1 MSAAGAAISAPNPS
15 SPAAFLSDRRK
26 LAIFAV
32 MAFGQFMALL
42 DTQVVAAS
50 LNSIQAGLS
59 AGPDEIAWVQTAY
72 LMAEIVMI
80 PLAAFLSQ
88 ALSTRWLFT
97 LSAVLFTISSLMCGM
112 AWSIGSMTVFR
123 AIQGF
128 VGGAMVPTVFATG
141 FTLFQGKRR
150 AMVPAV
156 LGMVSTLAPTLG
168 PTIGGW
174 ITDASSWRWLFFIN
188 IVPGIAI
195 AVLMPMIGRVDEPK
209 LGMLKRIDWL
219 HAASL
224 ALFLGAL
231 QYVLEEG
238 PRHQWFED
246 QSVATAAWMS
256 FVGAI
261 VFFERS
267 FYSEM
272 PILKLSP
279 FGRPVFSLA
288 CALNL
293 VIGFGL
299 YSSVYLTP
307 IFLGRVRGFSSMDIG
322 TTVFVSGIFMTFGA
336 PLAARLTT
344 VLDQRI
350 VVTVGFVLFALSSWL
365 MAQITPVW
373 GFWELLGPQALRGF
387 SILLCIVPTVGMAL
401 NGVAQDQLRYAS
413 GLFNLMRNLGGAIG
427 IAAATTWIQDNVRIN
442 AQHFSEA
449 MTSANTAHLA
459 HAVARISGHT
469 ADAAHARLMLDG
481 ELMQAVGA
489 QALTLAFRDVFLI
502 MAAMFVIALVL
513 VPFAKTAILSDTPVS
528 EH

>member
-1 MSAAGAAISAPNPS
+1 MGVEN
-15 SPAAFLSDRRK
+15 LSNGRK

-97 LSAVLFTISSLMCGM
+97 LSAVLFTLSSLLCGA
-112 AWSIGSMTVFR
+112 AWSIESMTIFR

-141 FTLFQGKRR
+141 FALFEGKRR

-174 ITDASSWRWLFFIN
+174 ITEMSSWRWLFFIN
-188 IVPGIAI
+188 IVPGVAI
-195 AVLMPMIGRVDEPK
+195 AVLMPILGKVDAPNLK
-209 LGMLKRIDWL
+209 MLRRIDWL
-219 HAASL
+219 HVLSL
-224 ALFLGAL
+224 AMFLGSL

-238 PRHQWFED
+238 PRYQWLED
-246 QSVATAAWMS
+246 PDVALAAIVS
-256 FVGAI
+256 AVGAA

-267 FYSEM
+267 FFSEM
-272 PILKLSP
+272 PILKLAP
-279 FGRPVFSLA
+279 FKRPTFALA
-288 CALNL
+288 CALNM

-299 YSSVYLTP
+299 YSAVYLTP
-307 IFLGRVRGFSSMDIG
+307 IFLGRVRGFSSLDIG
-322 TTVFVSGIFMTFGA
+322 TTVFVAGIFMTAGA
-336 PLAARLTT
+336 PIAARLTT
-344 VLDQRI
+344 MIDQRI
-350 VVTVGFVLFALSSWL
+350 VIAVGFSLFAASCWW

-387 SILLCIVPTVGMAL
+387 SMLLCIVPAVGMAL
-401 NGVAQDQLRYAS
+401 NGVPPAELRYAS

-427 IAAATTWIQDNVRIN
+427 IAAATTWIQDDVRR
-442 AQHFSEA
+442 AAERFGEA
-449 MTSANTAHLA
+449 MAHGNASALA
-459 HAVARISGHT
+459 QAAARIASRT
-469 ADAAHARLMLDG
+469 ADAAHARLMMDG
-481 ELMQAVGA
+481 ALYQVLGG
-489 QALTLAFRDVFLI
+489 QALTLAFREMFLI
-502 MAAMFVIALVL
+502 LGAVFVVALVL
-513 VPFAKTAILSDTPVS
+513 VPFARTVILRDAPAVV

>member
-1 MSAAGAAISAPNPS
+1 MEN
-15 SPAAFLSDRRK
+15 LSTPRK

-97 LSAVLFTISSLMCGM
+97 LSAVLFTISSLLCGA
-112 AWSIGSMTVFR
+112 AWDITSMTVFR
-123 AIQGF
+123 AVQGF

-141 FTLFQGKRR
+141 FAMFEGRRR

-174 ITDASSWRWLFFIN
+174 ITDVSSWRWLFFIN
-188 IVPGIAI
+188 VVPGVAIAI
-195 AVLMPMIGRVDEPK
+195 LMPLLGKVDEPNTR
-209 LGMLKRIDWL
+209 MLRRIDWL
-219 HAASL
+219 HALSL
-224 ALFLGAL
+224 AMFLGSL

-238 PRHQWFED
+238 PRWQWFED
-246 QSVATAAWMS
+246 ESVCIAALVS
-256 FVGAI
+256 AVGAA

-267 FYSEM
+267 FFSAM
-272 PILKLSP
+272 PILKLTP
-279 FGRPVFSLA
+279 FRRPVFALA
-288 CALNL
+288 CALNM

-299 YSSVYLTP
+299 YSAVYLTP
-307 IFLGRVRGFSSMDIG
+307 IFLGRVRGFSSLDIG
-322 TTVFVSGIFMTFGA
+322 TTVFVTGIFMTAGA

-344 VLDQRI
+344 IIDQRI
-350 VVTVGFVLFALSSWL
+350 VMTAGFILFGVSSWM
-365 MAQITPVW
+365 MAQITAVW
-373 GFWELLGPQALRGF
+373 GFWEMLVPQAVRGF
-387 SILLCIVPTVGMAL
+387 SMLLCIVPAVGMAL
-401 NGVAQDQLRYAS
+401 NGVPPAELRYAS

-427 IAAATTWIQDNVRIN
+427 IAAVTTWLQDKARIVGER
-442 AQHFSEA
+442 FGEA
-449 MTSANTAHLA
+449 MAHANTSGMAQAMAHIA
-459 HAVARISGHT
+459 SRT
-469 ADAAHARLMLDG
+469 ADPAHARLMLDG
-481 ELMQAVGA
+481 ALAGQVGQ
-489 QALTLAFRDVFLI
+489 QALTLAFRDVFLT
-502 MAAMFVIALVL
+502 MAGVFALAL
-513 VPFAKTAILSDTPVS
+513 LIVPFAKTVILKDAPALA